1 MVGVAVVDCSSVA
14 DMSAR
19 KPSEHVQRRAV
30 PFAAFALALSS
41 AFVHAAWN
49 LLLARAR
56 DSEAATAVALIVG
69 TVAFAPVAALT
80 WQLDSGVWPY
90 LAASAALELAYFAL
104 LAEAYDRGEL
114 SVVYP
119 VARGSAPVLVALF
132 SVVLL
137 GTSLHALTVAGVA
150 LIACGI
156 VMVRGFRGGDASQMA
171 FALAIGAT
179 VASYTLFD
187 KAGLHH
193 SRPFTYLE
201 LVVLPSAVVY
211 PLWISRRKALRL
223 ELNKNSALAGLAM
236 FSALGIALAALRI
249 APEAFVPAVQSLRE
263 TSVVIAVA
271 AGALFLGER
280 VNRLRMGGALVVVLG
295 VVALALA

>member
-1 MVGVAVVDCSSVA
+1 
-14 DMSAR
+14 
-19 KPSEHVQRRAV
+19 V
-30 PFAAFALALSS
+30 PFGAFALALSS
-41 AFVHAAWN
+41 AFVHALWN

-69 TVAFAPVAALT
+69 TLVFAPVAALT

-90 LAASAALELAYFAL
+90 LAASATLEIAYFAL
-104 LAEAYDRGEL
+104 LAAAYDRGEL
-114 SVVYP
+114 SVIYP
-119 VARGSAPVLVALF
+119 VARGSAPLLVALF

-137 GTSLHALTVAGVA
+137 GTGLHALTVAGVV

-156 VMVRGFRGGDASQMA
+156 VFVRGLQAGDAGQLA

-179 VASYTLFD
+179 IAAYTLFD

-193 SRPFTYLE
+193 ARPFTYLE
-201 LVVLPSAVVY
+201 LVVLPAAIVY
-211 PLWISRRKALRL
+211 PLWISRRKSLRA
-223 ELNKNSALAGLAM
+223 ELTPSAALAGLAM
-236 FSALGIALAALRI
+236 FGAFGIALAAIRL
-249 APEAFVPAVQSLRE
+249 APQAFVPGVQALRE

-271 AGALFLGER
+271 ASALFLGER
-280 VNRLRMGGALVVVLG
+280 VGRLRLAGALVVVAG

>member
-1 MVGVAVVDCSSVA
+1 MNGLRPGAVES
-14 DMSAR
+14 R
-19 KPSEHVQRRAV
+19 PV

-41 AFVHAAWN
+41 AFVHALWN

-56 DSEAATAVALIVG
+56 DSEAATAVALLAG
-69 TVAFAPVAALT
+69 TAAFAPVALLT

-90 LAASAALELAYFAL
+90 LAASAVLEIAYFAL
-104 LAEAYDRGEL
+104 LAAAYDRGEL
-114 SVVYP
+114 SVIYP
-119 VARGSAPVLVALF
+119 VARGSAPLLVALF

-137 GTSLHALTVAGVA
+137 GTGLHALTVVGVA
-150 LIACGI
+150 LIATGI
-156 VMVRGFRGGDASQMA
+156 VFVRGVGAGDPRHLA

-179 VASYTLFD
+179 IAAYTLFD

-193 SRPFTYLE
+193 AQPFTYLE
-201 LVVLPSAVVY
+201 LVVLPSAIVY
-211 PLWISRRKALRL
+211 PLWIARRKSLRA
-223 ELNKNSALAGLAM
+223 ELGPSAVLAGLAM
-236 FSALGIALAALRI
+236 FGAFGLALAAIRL
-249 APEAFVPAVQSLRE
+249 APQAFVPGVQALRE

-280 VNRLRMGGALVVVLG
+280 VSRMRLVGAGVVVAG